1 MAERALSLPPYAHLQ
16 VSVQPQEQTNM
27 MHSEAINEIAAA
39 LAKAQGQMEG
49 AAKGKINPA
58 FKSKYA
64 DLASVL
70 EAAREP
76 LSVNGLAVVQLTQKT
91 PDGLVLI
98 TKLVHSSGQWF
109 SGEYPI
115 NPVKNDPQGFGS
127 STTYARRYALMAMV
141 GIAPEDDDGE
151 AAMGRGHQQ
160 AANCQP
166 AAQQSPQRDSNGID
180 IKALRASQERLT
192 KDIKKAIAASVTQEE
207 LQKGFTE
214 AWPTI
219 KALPD
224 DLKAEVTAAKD
235 AQKAL
240 LMDEAA

>member
-1 MAERALSLPPYAHLQ
+1 M
-16 VSVQPQEQTNM
+16 T

-58 FKSKYA
+58 FKSRYA

-76 LSVNGLAVVQLTQKT
+76 LSINGLAVVQLTQKT

-151 AAMGRGHQQ
+151 AAMGRAPQQPANIQQ
-160 AANCQP
+160 A
-166 AAQQSPQRDSNGID
+166 PQRPAPPAPDPD
-180 IKALRASQERLT
+180 KQDKALRGSQERT
-192 KDIKKAIAASVTQEE
+192 AAEIKTAIAATTNQEE
-207 LQKGFTE
+207 LKTNYI
-214 AWPTI
+214 AASKLI
-219 KALPD
+219 SALPE
-224 DLKAEVTAAKD
+224 DLKAEVIAAKD

>member
-1 MAERALSLPPYAHLQ
+1 
-16 VSVQPQEQTNM
+16 M
-27 MHSEAINEIAAA
+27 MHSENIAEISAA

-70 EAAREP
+70 EACREP
-76 LSVNGLAVVQLTQKT
+76 LSINGLAVVQLTQKT
-91 PDGLVLI
+91 PEGLVLI

-127 STTYARRYALMAMV
+127 STTYARRYSLMAMV

-151 AAMGRGHQQ
+151 AAMGRNHQQ
-160 AANCQP
+160 PANVQP
-166 AAQQSPQRDSNGID
+166 IAPKPPAPTDRKAHEAITATMVLAISQCSTADALSGWWKEHQSE
-180 IKALRASQERLT
+180 IKL
-192 KDIKKAIAASVTQEE
+192 
-207 LQKGFTE
+207 
-214 AWPTI
+214 
-219 KALPD
+219 LPA
-224 DLKAEVTAAKD
+224 DLVAEVKATASARKE
-235 AQKAL
+235 L
-240 LMDEAA
+240 LTGEEAA

>member
-1 MAERALSLPPYAHLQ
+1 M
-16 VSVQPQEQTNM
+16 T

-58 FKSKYA
+58 FKSRYA

-76 LSVNGLAVVQLTQKT
+76 LSINGLAVVQLTQKT

-151 AAMGRGHQQ
+151 AAMGRAPQQPANVQQ
-160 AANCQP
+160 A
-166 AAQQSPQRDSNGID
+166 PQRPAPPAPDPD
-180 IKALRASQERLT
+180 KQDKALRGSQERT
-192 KDIKKAIAASVTQEE
+192 AAEIKTAIAATTNQEE
-207 LQKGFTE
+207 LKTNYI
-214 AWPTI
+214 AASKLI
-219 KALPD
+219 SALPE
-224 DLKAEVTAAKD
+224 DLKAEVIAAKD